1 MCIRDR
7 YSSGKIPPG
16 STRTALRI
24 SPPITYGQVLS
35 HDGYPSPITI
45 RLTHRRQP
53 STMVAEWVWFL
64 VLGLWAGVIVFAIKP
79 FHAYLIRQGCEDMVA
94 VYYNRK
100 VAHMLAGGV
109 PIIFCPI
116 VFTNPIWPLLGG
128 LGGAAVLYATH
139 LTDRRLWWM
148 QTEQNMNDATFA
160 LMLGVSVFAIWEY
173 SNEPWLAILPSLY
186 MAFGDGV
193 TGIARKI
200 KFGYRTKN
208 PIGNV
213 FMAIVCIPMGY
224 YLGALSD
231 PALPIWGI
239 IAAIVATV
247 VERYEFGPID
257 DNVLIT
263 VSATIVLFIGDAI
276 GPLS

>member
-1 MCIRDR
+1 
-7 YSSGKIPPG
+7 
-16 STRTALRI
+16 
-24 SPPITYGQVLS
+24 
-35 HDGYPSPITI
+35 
-45 RLTHRRQP
+45 
-53 STMVAEWVWFL
+53 MVAEWIWFL
-64 VLGLWAGVIVFAIKP
+64 ALGLWAGVVVFAIKP

-100 VAHMLAGGV
+100 AAHMLAGGV

-116 VFTNPIWPLLGG
+116 VFTNPVWPLLGG

-193 TGIARKI
+193 TGIIRNKMFAK
-200 KFGYRTKN
+200 RTKSAW
-208 PIGNV
+208 GNLG
-213 FMAIVCIPMGY
+213 MAIVCLPLGWYIGNMTTPAIPV
-224 YLGALSD
+224 
-231 PALPIWGI
+231 WGLI
-239 IAAIVATV
+239 SAIAASI

-257 DNVLIT
+257 DNVLIVIT
-263 VSATIVLFIGDAI
+263 ASVILLLGLNI
-276 GPLS
+276 GPLWL